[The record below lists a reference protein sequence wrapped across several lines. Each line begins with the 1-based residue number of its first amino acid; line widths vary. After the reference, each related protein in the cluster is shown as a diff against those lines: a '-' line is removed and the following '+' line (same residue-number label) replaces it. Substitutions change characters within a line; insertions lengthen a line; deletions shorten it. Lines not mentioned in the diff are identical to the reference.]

1 MIELLWLLVP
11 IAVASGWWA
20 ARYGTLSHLT
30 QTSFK
35 LSPDYF
41 KGLNYL
47 LNEEPDKAIDVFIKL
62 LDVNSDT
69 VETHLA
75 LGTFFR
81 RRGEVNRAI
90 RLHQNLIARPALNS
104 QQRSLALLELGQDY
118 RQAGLLDRAE
128 DLFQELIGSKT
139 HQTSALHQLL
149 DIYQQEQDWEQA
161 IQTAKKLATI
171 TSSKPMH
178 TVIAQYYCE
187 QAEYFYRHGQAML
200 TFQAIKQALE
210 IDPNCVRAS
219 LLEGQYALDNGQR
232 EQAIIAFQRV
242 EQQDP
247 DYLVEVIK
255 PLQICYQESG
265 QQAVFTHYLHQ
276 VLERYGGITPML
288 VLAKLIKQ
296 QEGDKP
302 AVDFISKYMNK
313 HPSIPGLNYL
323 LDLALSTTTENV
335 TREHL
340 LLLKDIITQL
350 VKNKPA
356 YKCIHCGFTTRKLHW
371 QCPSCQQ
378 WSTLKPIQ
386 WVNGEFKNDD

>member
-11 IAVASGWWA
+11 IAVVLGWWT
-20 ARYGTLSHLT
+20 ARCGTLSHLT
-30 QTSFK
+30 NTSFK

-128 DLFQELIGSKT
+128 NLFQELLVSKT
-139 HQTSALHQLL
+139 HQTLALHQLL

-161 IQTAKKLATI
+161 IQIAKKLATVA
-171 TSSKPMH
+171 SKPMN

-187 QAEYFYRHGQAML
+187 QAEYFYRQKQFPLAVQAL
-200 TFQAIKQALE
+200 KQALE
-210 IDPNCVRAS
+210 IDHHCVRAS
-219 LLEGQYALDNGQR
+219 LLEGQYALENSQI

-247 DYLVEVIK
+247 DYLAEAIK
-255 PLQICYQESG
+255 PLQICYQTSG
-265 QQAVFTHYLHQ
+265 QQEAFTHYLHQ

-288 VLAKLIKQ
+288 VLAKIIKQ

-302 AVDFISKYMNK
+302 ATDFIFKYMNK
-313 HPSIPGLNYL
+313 YPSVLGLNYL
-323 LDLALSTTTENV
+323 LDLALSTAENV

-350 VKNKPA
+350 LKNKPA
-356 YKCIHCGFTTRKLHW
+356 YKCTHCGFTARKLHW

-386 WVNGEFKNDD
+386 WVNGEFKSDD

>member
-11 IAVASGWWA
+11 VAVVSGWWA
-20 ARYGTLSHLT
+20 ARYVPLSHLSH
-30 QTSFK
+30 TSFK

-90 RLHQNLIARPALNS
+90 RIHQNLIARPALNS

-128 DLFQELIGSKT
+128 NLFQELMASKT

-161 IQTAKKLATI
+161 IQTAQKLATV
-171 TSSKPMH
+171 TAKPMH

-187 QAEYFYRHGQAML
+187 QAESFYRQGQSSAA
-200 TFQAIKQALE
+200 FRAIKQALE
-210 IDPNCVRAS
+210 IDPHCVRAS
-219 LLEGQYALDNGQR
+219 LLEGQYALDNCWR
-232 EQAIIAFQRV
+232 EQAIMAFQRI

-247 DYLVEVIK
+247 EYLTEAIK
-255 PLQICYQESG
+255 PLQTCYQETG
-265 QQAVFTHYLHQ
+265 QQEAFTHYLHQ

-288 VLAKLIKQ
+288 VLTKMIKQ
-296 QEGDKP
+296 QQGDKP
-302 AVDFISKYMNK
+302 AIDFIANYMNK
-313 HPSIPGLNYL
+313 YPSVPGLNYL
-323 LDLALSTTTENV
+323 LDLALSTTENV

-340 LLLKDIITQL
+340 LLLKEITTQL
-350 VKNKPA
+350 LKNKPA
-356 YKCIHCGFTTRKLHW
+356 YKCTHCGFTARKLHW

-378 WSTLKPIQ
+378 WSTLKPLQ
-386 WVNGEFKNDD
+386 WINGEFKNDD

>member
-11 IAVASGWWA
+11 VAVACGWWA

-30 QTSFK
+30 NTSFK

-128 DLFQELIGSKT
+128 DLFQELLVSTT
-139 HQTSALHQLL
+139 HRTSALHQLL

-161 IQTAKKLATI
+161 IQTAKKLATVAAQ
-171 TSSKPMH
+171 PMNA
-178 TVIAQYYCE
+178 VIAQYYCE
-187 QAEYFYRHGQAML
+187 QAEYFYRQGQFSVAVQTL
-200 TFQAIKQALE
+200 KQALE
-210 IDPNCVRAS
+210 IDPHCVRAS
-219 LLEGQYALDNGQR
+219 LLEGQYALENCQR
-232 EQAIIAFQRV
+232 EQAIIAFQRI

-247 DYLVEVIK
+247 DYLAEAIK
-255 PLQICYQESG
+255 PLQTCYQASG
-265 QQAVFTHYLHQ
+265 QQEAFTRYLHQ

-288 VLAKLIKQ
+288 VLAKIIKQ
-296 QEGDKP
+296 QQGDKP
-302 AVDFISKYMNK
+302 AIDFISKYMNK
-313 HPSIPGLNYL
+313 YPSVLGLNYL
-323 LDLALSTTTENV
+323 LDLALATAENI
-335 TREHL
+335 THEHL

-350 VKNKPA
+350 LKNKPA
-356 YKCIHCGFTTRKLHW
+356 YKCTHCGFTARKLHW
-371 QCPSCQQ
+371 QCPSCHQ

-386 WVNGEFKNDD
+386 WVNGEFKSDD